1 MDLMY
6 IKKSST
12 QNKSILNIIL
22 SNKNRNDAQLSMKT
36 SVRPST
42 SMNAK
47 MATDQEANHNM
58 KDQEKLVEEIVN
70 QFQKK
75 FVDRLPCQ
83 IVVKLLIL
91 HADKLLKVF
100 VEKFHG
106 NNVTRFRDTIVDRYL
121 FE

>member
-1 MDLMY
+1 
-6 IKKSST
+6 
-12 QNKSILNIIL
+12 
-22 SNKNRNDAQLSMKT
+22 
-36 SVRPST
+36 
-42 SMNAK
+42 MNAK

-91 HADKLLKVF
+91 HVDKLLKVF